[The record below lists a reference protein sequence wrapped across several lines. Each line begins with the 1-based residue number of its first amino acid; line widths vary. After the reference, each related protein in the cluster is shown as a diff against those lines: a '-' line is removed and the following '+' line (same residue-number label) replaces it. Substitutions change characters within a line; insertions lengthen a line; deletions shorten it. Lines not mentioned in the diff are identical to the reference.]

1 MGMTG
6 RLDLSLA
13 VCDYDRCRAVLD
25 GRARVDGCNILPT
38 ALEPEEA
45 FHRAFRDQ
53 EFDVT
58 ELSMSS
64 FTMLTSRG
72 EAPYV
77 GIPAFVSRLFRHSGI
92 YIRTDRGIDHP
103 SKLKGKVIGLP
114 EYQITATVW
123 IRGILEDEYGVD
135 VRSVA
140 WRQGGLEDAGRTERS
155 NLDLPADID
164 LRSIPSDRTL
174 SDMLAAGE
182 IDALISARAPSCFLK
197 GAPNVDR
204 MFPDYR
210 SAEKDYYRR
219 TGIFPIMHLIGI
231 RRSIHERHPWVAVNL
246 YKAFLEAKAHTM
258 YELSQIGHLFTSLPW
273 AVQERD
279 ETVALMGED
288 FWSYGV
294 KENRKVLETFLGYHH
309 NQGLSKRLVSVEEMF
324 APSTMELTKI

>member
-1 MGMTG
+1 MTG

-38 ALEPEEA
+38 AIEPEEA

-103 SKLKGKVIGLP
+103 SKLKGLKIGLP

-135 VRSVA
+135 VRSVS
-140 WRQGGLEDAGRTERS
+140 WMQGGLEDAGRTERS

-164 LRSIPSDRTL
+164 LQQIPVDRNL

-210 SAEKDYYRR
+210 AAEKDYFRR

-231 RRSIHERHPWVAVNL
+231 RRSIYERHPWVAVNL
-246 YKAFLEAKAHTM
+246 YKAFIEAKAHTM
-258 YELSQIGHLFTSLPW
+258 YELSQIGHLFTTLPW
-273 AVQERD
+273 AVRERD

-288 FWSYGV
+288 YWSYGV
-294 KENRKVLETFLGYHH
+294 EENRKVLETFLGYHH
-309 NQGLSKRLVSVEEMF
+309 HQGLSKRLVKVEEMF